1 MYQIKPNGEIKDK
14 VPFPDNIL
22 SENSKNK
29 NNTDLVF
36 IKLTDLPP
44 PSPERLEELRQQV
57 IHLKS
62 LNQPA
67 QRSPEWYNMRESMIT
82 ASNWGAVL
90 KQNKYSHKNAVVL
103 QKCGHTGYQ
112 FKGNADTEWGKKYE
126 NAAIK
131 IFERRN
137 KTIVWEFGVIRHPTI
152 EFLGASPDG
161 ITPDGVMVE
170 IKCPP
175 KRVITGEIPIHYWCQ
190 IQGQLEVC
198 KLDRCDFLECKFL
211 EYNSPD
217 DHTFCD
223 EYFNDNYNG
232 DCSLTS
238 NGVEKGVVIVMMDKK
253 TQELSYIHGNIG
265 INAEEYIIWK
275 EKTVQEKISTN
286 PDLIYV
292 ETSFWKL
299 DRISCVPVFRDVKWF
314 YQSLPRLRRC
324 WEDIEYFR
332 IHGLDKIVDKK
343 ERSKSTSTQI
353 SISKYF
359 TQDTSS
365 SDDEDSISTNNLNNY
380 HDFKKF
386 KGLNFFSS
394 NKPPPPLPEESISYE
409 SLQDSPP
416 ISKKSLP
423 MFSFSKSNND
433 VKSTKIN
440 ITNKA
445 QSTNS
450 LIHKPPINKKPLVDT
465 TSPVD
470 KKPPVDTPS
479 VDTLSVDTPSVDTP
493 SVNTLLVDTP
503 SVDTPSVDIKPSVDT
518 PSVDTPSVDT
528 PSVDTPSVDNE
539 SVTDITSLVVD
550 NNLSDNSLMK
560 KIMKKAPVKKP
571 TVKKPTIKKT
581 LVDKTVV
588 DKTVVDKTVV
598 DENMVDE
605 SVVNKNVIGKSEVG
619 KYKCQ
624 SYQDIRDIMLEI
636 NNIQDKLTKLANRL
650 ENHISIVDQ

>member
-36 IKLTDLPP
+36 IKLIDLPP

-152 EFLGASPDG
+152 QFLGASPDG

-211 EYNSPD
+211 EYTSPD

-332 IHGLDKIVDKK
+332 IHGLDKIIDKK

-359 TQDTSS
+359 TQDTTS
-365 SDDEDSISTNNLNNY
+365 SDEEDSLSTNNLNNY

-386 KGLNFFSS
+386 KGLNFFST
-394 NKPPPPLPEESISYE
+394 NKPPPPLPEDSISYE
-409 SLQDSPP
+409 TLQDSPQ
-416 ISKKSLP
+416 ISKKSFS
-423 MFSFSKSNND
+423 MFSFSKSNNTIKSNND
-433 VKSTKIN
+433 VKSNKIN
-440 ITNKA
+440 VTNKA

-450 LIHKPPINKKPLVDT
+450 LILKPRPINKSPLADT
-465 TSPVD
+465 PLPVD
-470 KKPPVDTPS
+470 NTSTVK
-479 VDTLSVDTPSVDTP
+479 
-493 SVNTLLVDTP
+493 NTLPIDSMPV
-503 SVDTPSVDIKPSVDT
+503 V
-518 PSVDTPSVDT
+518 
-528 PSVDTPSVDNE
+528 
-539 SVTDITSLVVD
+539 DITSLVVD
-550 NNLSDNSLMK
+550 NILNDNSLMK
-560 KIMKKAPVKKP
+560 KATVKKPIVKKP
-571 TVKKPTIKKT
+571 TVKKTI
-581 LVDKTVV
+581 VDKVV
-588 DKTVVDKTVV
+588 VNKTVV
-598 DENMVDE
+598 DESVVNKTVIDE
-605 SVVNKNVIGKSEVG
+605 SVVNKNVVG

-624 SYQDIRDIMLEI
+624 SYQDIRDIMVEI
-636 NNIQDKLTKLANRL
+636 NNIQDKLSKLTNKL
-650 ENHISIVDQ
+650 ENHISIVDE